1 MRTDKKRKIYQFTD
15 LDKTTQLIAVINVR
29 NHIENYISTD
39 DEIVKILTE
48 DLYEFNPDGSI
59 YFELN

>member
-1 MRTDKKRKIYQFTD
+1 MRTDKKRKIFEFTD

-29 NHIENYISTD
+29 DHIENYISTD
-39 DEIVKILTE
+39 DEIVKILTN